1 LATGAFCLAITS
13 PGGLRARLQ
22 GLRARQGALRSELL
36 SPCASLR
43 ALCARLPGFAC
54 SALGLVVGRGKL
66 ARRASNSRGAAAF
79 AGLEA
84 GQERRWAPASAATT
98 SGDRAVVGRARGAH
112 PGWRPGIV

>member
-1 LATGAFCLAITS
+1 SSDVCSSDLTG

-54 SALGLVVGRGKL
+54 SALGLVAGRGKL
-66 ARRASNSRGAAAF
+66 ARRDSNSRGAAAF

-98 SGDRAVVGRARGAH
+98 SGDPGGR
-112 PGWRPGIV
+112 RPGTRSAPGVEA